1 MTLSPPSA
9 DLIALS
15 LYQTF
20 LENPVSA
27 RKLSAKK
34 PLFSNSFF
42 LLFLSILPLLSKQEK
57 TASSF

>member
-20 LENPVSA
+20 LENPVFEK
-27 RKLSAKK
+27 KLSAKK

>member
-20 LENPVSA
+20 LENPVFA
-27 RKLSAKK
+27 QKLSAKK

-57 TASSF
+57 SIRPF